1 MIDFGGV
8 CMGRYCD
15 ILFVRVL
22 STREF
27 QIEYAYCG
35 SDLECS

>member
-1 MIDFGGV
+1 MIESGGV
-8 CMGRYCD
+8 WKDRHCD

-27 QIEYAYCG
+27 HIEYAYCG